1 MTNIFTLNDNID
13 ELSDKI
19 NLDDLYERKR
29 QSDLNNLELF
39 NKILNRVHT
48 KIRQTTNLNKD
59 ATSCWY
65 IIPEVMI
72 GIPKYDQGECIGY
85 IVEKL
90 RENSFNLRYFHPGT
104 ILISWNHWIPTY
116 VREAIKKK
124 TNKNIDGMGN
134 IIIEATAKTP
144 EMFVAKPQPIKNNIY
159 SDFHGL
165 LPSQNAESTPQKP
178 KPELKPKVSYKSI
191 DSYKPTGSFV
201 FNQDFFNKN

>member
-1 MTNIFTLNDNID
+1 MTNIFTLNDNLD
-13 ELSDKI
+13 ELNEKM

-39 NKILNRVHT
+39 NKILNRVQT

-59 ATSCWY
+59 ATNCWY

-85 IVEKL
+85 IIEKL
-90 RENSFNLRYFHPGT
+90 RDNGFNLRYFHPST

-116 VREAIKKK
+116 VRDAIKKK
-124 TNKNIDGMGN
+124 TNKNIDGLGN
-134 IIIEATAKTP
+134 IIIDERKTP
-144 EMFVAKPQPIKNNIY
+144 EMFSDNKPTTANNIY

-165 LPSQNAESTPQKP
+165 LPNQKTDSKSP
-178 KPELKPKVSYKSI
+178 AVKPEPKNKVSYKSI

-201 FNQDFFNKN
+201 FNQDFFNKK